1 MVGAPPKPGNRVRV
15 KSAPATTRVSPMAQ
29 VLPLRV
35 HVIGDGVV
43 MRSVGGRKVGS
54 RVTGATRPQPVRVV
68 RVAGA
73 TRSHI
78 NRVAVVGSVIRS
90 CCDTHASHMHN
101 AQVVCYVTTAR
112 HSTLC

>member
-43 MRSVGGRKVGS
+43 MRSVGG
-54 RVTGATRPQPVRVV
+54 GAKL
-68 RVAGA
+68 A
-73 TRSHI
+73 
-78 NRVAVVGSVIRS
+78 AV
-90 CCDTHASHMHN
+90 
-101 AQVVCYVTTAR
+101 
-112 HSTLC
+112 